1 MTQSKWDQRYLD
13 LAVHI
18 SKWSK
23 DPRKKVGAIVTKGK
37 YIVGIGYNGFPKGI
51 ADTKAR
57 LADPKIKIPL
67 VLHAETNALTAAQGQ
82 GDTIYVNH
90 LPCTAC
96 FGHIIQHDIKKVLVV
111 KRDYSKSKWNS
122 DMVFDMAKEANIQ
135 LKLIKL

>member
-1 MTQSKWDQRYLD
+1 MTQSKWDRRYLD
-13 LAVHI
+13 LAVYI

-23 DPRKKVGAIVTKGK
+23 DPRKKVGAVVTKGK

-67 VLHAETNALTAAQGQ
+67 VLHAETNALTAAQGN

-96 FGHIIQHDIKKVLVV
+96 FGHIIQHDIKTVITID
-111 KRDYSKSKWNS
+111 RDYSKSKWGS

-135 LKLIKL
+135 LKLIK